1 MSLKGLLILVKSTHS
16 KVFFELILEDCV
28 LEIDL
33 LVSGVM
39 ICFILVV
46 FCMFVVW
53 HTAILYKWL
62 GQ

>member
-46 FCMFVVW
+46 FCMFVV
-53 HTAILYKWL
+53 
-62 GQ
+62 